1 MESISKSTTRSN
13 VVVKSATMHVLLV
26 DLVDAVPLY
35 YLRVG
40 QIEGLPDMFYMLE
53 YEPYKKG
60 ILWCTCVDFPLYT
73 CRKNDDCNRG

>member
-13 VVVKSATMHVLLV
+13 LVVKSAKMHVLLA
-26 DLVDAVPLY
+26 DAAVPLY

-40 QIEGLPDMFYMLE
+40 RIEGLRDMFYALE

-60 ILWCTCVDFPLYT
+60 ILCCTFADISLYT
-73 CRKNDDCNRG
+73 FRKNDDYNRG

>member
-13 VVVKSATMHVLLV
+13 LVVKSAKMHVLLA
-26 DLVDAVPLY
+26 DAAVPLY

-40 QIEGLPDMFYMLE
+40 RIEGLRDMFYVLE
-53 YEPYKKG
+53 WEPYKKG
-60 ILWCTCVDFPLYT
+60 ILCCTCVDFPLYT